1 LKDKKMKPDLILIA
15 NASEARLLR
24 LEHGNLLVLLES
36 FEHPESRSKVSDL
49 VDDKMGWETADR
61 GFGGSAY
68 QPPTDA
74 KQKERKRFAR
84 ELADHLEPQALKGSF
99 RSLAIFASSPF
110 LGELKAEL
118 GDATSR
124 LLSSSH
130 DLDLTS
136 FALGELAP
144 RVESKLASSAL

>member
-1 LKDKKMKPDLILIA
+1 MKPDWILIA
-15 NASEARLLR
+15 NATQARLLR
-24 LEHGNLLVLLES
+24 REQGNLLVVLEN
-36 FEHPESRSKVSDL
+36 FEHPESRSKVSDQ
-49 VDDKMGWETADR
+49 VDDKMGWEKADR

-84 ELADHLEPQALKGSF
+84 ELADHLESQALQGSF

-118 GDATSR
+118 GAATSR
-124 LLSSSH
+124 LLSSTH
-130 DLDLTS
+130 DLDFTS
-136 FALGELAP
+136 FDLGELAQ
-144 RVESKLASSAL
+144 RVANELAPFTR